1 MEHLNKRILNY
12 KLTRFIGEGGMA
24 SVYEGTHERLGTKVA
39 VKILNPI
46 LTANKQIRQRFENE
60 AKFMASLNHPNI
72 TKVID
77 YEEQPDVLA
86 IVMELLEG
94 QDLSTLIYTKGAL
107 KPEQAIPIFSQIL
120 DAFQYAHNKGIL
132 HRDIK
137 PSNIFINIDNQ
148 IKILD
153 FGIAKIFG
161 TGEDFT
167 STGTQIGTP
176 VYMSPEQVKADKSID
191 HRSDIYSLGITLF
204 FALNGK
210 PPYDSTTQSNFEIF
224 NKIVYEP
231 IPDLTLYPVIDKVI
245 KTAVAKDR
253 NQRFKESNDFKN
265 ALLSG
270 NFPTNSNT
278 IDDKTL
284 IDNHNDKTLINE
296 PIAKEQT
303 ELKPKQKLEQFAN
316 KQIEIHQKQGQ
327 YIDLQDQKK
336 EKNTVYKRFIIPI
349 GVIFLIVITIFVW
362 QPWNPNTKDLT
373 EVILQDSIRKADGIT
388 NIIENTE
395 KIGKKRQGSLLQ
407 IQIRDSILI
416 SQKQNPIYHEWKS
429 LIKNTDLYNINNAID
444 FVVSVNNS
452 LSEDAFD
459 RGNRGNVSKLV
470 NSNKLSLKTEE
481 LFDFKKVKSIQGD
494 RLGIF
499 IYDYFSCKFVEKNN
513 KIFFQKTTGSQRKS
527 GYLYRKD
534 DSSFVFLGGWSVNE
548 DPLTSYKSDKSQSGI
563 LYKISDNKLIMI
575 FIESDKAYEIY
586 DIIK

>member
-349 GVIFLIVITIFVW
+349 GVIFLIF
-362 QPWNPNTKDLT
+362 
-373 EVILQDSIRKADGIT
+373 
-388 NIIENTE
+388 
-395 KIGKKRQGSLLQ
+395 
-407 IQIRDSILI
+407 
-416 SQKQNPIYHEWKS
+416 
-429 LIKNTDLYNINNAID
+429 
-444 FVVSVNNS
+444 
-452 LSEDAFD
+452 
-459 RGNRGNVSKLV
+459 
-470 NSNKLSLKTEE
+470 
-481 LFDFKKVKSIQGD
+481 
-494 RLGIF
+494 
-499 IYDYFSCKFVEKNN
+499 C
-513 KIFFQKTTGSQRKS
+513 KIF
-527 GYLYRKD
+527 
-534 DSSFVFLGGWSVNE
+534 
-548 DPLTSYKSDKSQSGI
+548 
-563 LYKISDNKLIMI
+563 
-575 FIESDKAYEIY
+575 
-586 DIIK
+586 